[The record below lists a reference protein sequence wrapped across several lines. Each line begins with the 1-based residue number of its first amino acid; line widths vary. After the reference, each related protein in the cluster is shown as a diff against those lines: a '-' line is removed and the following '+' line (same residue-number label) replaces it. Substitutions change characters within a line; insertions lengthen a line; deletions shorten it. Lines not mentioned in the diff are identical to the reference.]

1 MKLLVVDDSTVMR
14 RMISG
19 AAQIM
24 GYEII
29 EAKDGREALEALETD
44 AAHIAAITL
53 DITMPEMDGIEC
65 LEIIKANPNFQ
76 HIPVIM
82 VSAES
87 EKESVLKAIRLG
99 ARHYV
104 TKPFTPEDIT
114 TRLMEV
120 LDIDDEF

>member
-1 MKLLVVDDSTVMR
+1 MKLLIVDDSRVMR

-19 AAQIM
+19 AAEVI
-24 GYEII
+24 GYETI
-29 EAKDGREALEALETD
+29 EAGNGREALETLTTEAPQV
-44 AAHIAAITL
+44 AAITL
-53 DITMPEMDGIEC
+53 DVTMPEMDGIEC
-65 LEIIKANPNFQ
+65 LRALKTDQRFA

-82 VSAES
+82 ISAES
-87 EKESVLKAIRLG
+87 EREILLEAIQLG

-104 TKPFTPEDIT
+104 TKPFTPEEVT